1 MNLANGKREPR
12 APRGSACDTLRFF
25 DRCVLDH
32 GRGLCLGTLGI
43 DVLRVGVNVLRAL
56 ADVRDGLHDAILR
69 ADRGGGGVGVDLLRV
84 LAAKELQTGSAEQD
98 AGGKQTNMF
107 HSNTSM
113 SSEFAG

>member
-1 MNLANGKREPR
+1 MANEEKAG
-12 APRGSACDTLRFF
+12 LRKQ
-25 DRCVLDH
+25 
-32 GRGLCLGTLGI
+32 
-43 DVLRVGVNVLRAL
+43 VNELIARLKAIEESNKENY
-56 ADVRDGLHDAILR
+56 DGLHDAVLR
-69 ADRGGGGVGVDLLRV
+69 TDRGGGGVGVDLLRV